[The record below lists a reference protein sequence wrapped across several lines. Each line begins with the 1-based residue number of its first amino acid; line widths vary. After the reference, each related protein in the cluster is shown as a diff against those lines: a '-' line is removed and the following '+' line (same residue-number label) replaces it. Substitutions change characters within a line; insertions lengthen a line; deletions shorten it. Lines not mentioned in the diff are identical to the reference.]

1 MKKPKL
7 KDWPRKR
14 TAAQKAATI
23 KKREGMRKIAEE
35 HLKERINEG

>member
-1 MKKPKL
+1 VKKPKL

-23 KKREGMRKIAEE
+23 KKREAARKRAAERLE
-35 HLKERINEG
+35 ARNNEG